1 MNKPGPSP
9 GRSSPCDR
17 RALGKLMV
25 DLLKSALS
33 AGLPRPT
40 QAYHRFERP
49 KLTSNAQFGLI
60 GSRRLVEDYL
70 GQIYHILVGET

>member
-1 MNKPGPSP
+1 MNESGPSP
-9 GRSSPCDR
+9 GRSSPGDR
-17 RALGKLMV
+17 RALGKLML
-25 DLLKSALS
+25 DLLKSELS
-33 AGLPRPT
+33 VGIPSPT

-49 KLTSNAQFGLI
+49 KLTPNAQFGLI